1 MSGLRISVVQERQTA
16 LGRRI
21 GYALLI
27 AWAVVFLGGAIGEI
41 FDVEFLR
48 RATDLKRIFLR

>member
-1 MSGLRISVVQERQTA
+1 MFGLRISDVQEKQTA
-16 LGRRI
+16 LARRI

-27 AWAVVFLGGAIGEI
+27 AWAGLFLGGAIGEI

>member
-1 MSGLRISVVQERQTA
+1 MFGLRISDVQEKQTA
-16 LGRRI
+16 LARRI

-27 AWAVVFLGGAIGEI
+27 AWAVLFLGGAIGEI

>member
-1 MSGLRISVVQERQTA
+1 MLRITGVQEPEGT
-16 LGRRI
+16 LSRRV

-27 AWAVVFLGGAIGEI
+27 AWALVFLGGAVGEI
-41 FDVEFLR
+41 FEVEFLQ